1 MDTAVKT
8 CVKMQGYPLWQ
19 YSYAALIRCIQDRLS
34 TKQPF
39 THITTLNPELMVR
52 SEPDMHA
59 WLKQSWVCVADGIG
73 VCLLARRFGI
83 RVPRLTGIDLAI
95 QIIQCG
101 VPVYCLGATDGRIQA
116 AVDRCR
122 ELYSSATIVGYSS
135 GYTVEADW
143 NSIVAV
149 LNKQPTVILIGMG
162 FPLQEQVIQ
171 RLAAEVPFGIAMGVG
186 GMFDVVSGGCRR
198 APRWVQVVGLEWVYR
213 TIQDPRRLKRW
224 RYLALFLQYVLKL
237 N

>member
-1 MDTAVKT
+1 MET
-8 CVKMQGYPLWQ
+8 CVTMKGYTLWQQGYFT
-19 YSYAALIRCIQDRLS
+19 LIQSIQDRLA

-39 THITTLNPELMVR
+39 THITTLNPEIMAR
-52 SEPDMHA
+52 SESDMAH

-83 RVPRLTGIDLAI
+83 RVPRLTGIDLAM
-95 QIIQCG
+95 QIIQRG
-101 VPVYCLGATDGRIQA
+101 VPVYCLGATDVRIQA

-135 GYTVEADW
+135 GYTVDDDW
-143 NSIVAV
+143 DSIVSV
-149 LNKQPTVILIGMG
+149 LNKQPTFILVGMG

-171 RLAAEVPFGIAMGVG
+171 RLAAESPFGVAMGVG
-186 GMFDVVSGGCRR
+186 GMFDVVSGSCRR

-213 TIQDPRRLKRW
+213 AIREPRRLKRW
-224 RYLALFLQYVLKL
+224 LYLVNFLRFF
-237 N
+237 